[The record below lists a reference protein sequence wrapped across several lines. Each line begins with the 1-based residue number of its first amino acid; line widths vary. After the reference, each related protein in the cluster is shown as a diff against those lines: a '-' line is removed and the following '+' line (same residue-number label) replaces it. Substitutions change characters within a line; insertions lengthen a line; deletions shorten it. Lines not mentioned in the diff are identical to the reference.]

1 MVGVAKPSMIEFE
14 PLPGDAV
21 VYRALLRS
29 QWIDEDTGR
38 VKADAYFLR
47 ASEPGLSVNIAS
59 VCSPSQCARLFRKC
73 YGIDSLEV
81 GRVREIGLDVEQ
93 NSRNHANIVGLPHRE
108 DKLAEAERLAGL
120 LAKRSHVVWQPN

>member
-1 MVGVAKPSMIEFE
+1 MIEFE

-47 ASEPGLSVNIAS
+47 ASEPGLSVNIAQS
-59 VCSPSQCARLFRKC
+59 T
-73 YGIDSLEV
+73 
-81 GRVREIGLDVEQ
+81 
-93 NSRNHANIVGLPHRE
+93 
-108 DKLAEAERLAGL
+108 
-120 LAKRSHVVWQPN
+120 VV

>member
-1 MVGVAKPSMIEFE
+1 MAKPSMSEFE
-14 PLPGDAV
+14 PLAPDVV
-21 VYRALLRS
+21 VYRALLRK

-59 VCSPSQCARLFRKC
+59 VYSPEECAGLFRNC
-73 YGIDSLEV
+73 YGVASLEV

-93 NSRNHANIVGLPHRE
+93 DSRNHANIVGLPHRE
-108 DKLAEAERLAGL
+108 DDLAEAERLAGL
-120 LAKRSHVVWQPN
+120 LAKR